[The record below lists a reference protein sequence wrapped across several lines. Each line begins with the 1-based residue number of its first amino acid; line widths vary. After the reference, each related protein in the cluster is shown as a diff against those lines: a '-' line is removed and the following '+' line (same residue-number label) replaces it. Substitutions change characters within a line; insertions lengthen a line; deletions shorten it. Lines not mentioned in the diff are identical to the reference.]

1 MSKDRSPKEQA
12 IWLSEQP
19 SHRLAFEDIEYLA
32 RDELRPARL
41 ELELLKAEMLQQ
53 EQGVCSTIVVFGSA
67 RVPSPEDADE
77 FLRQARE
84 NADAD
89 PESEFAQIKLRRAR
103 RRVELVHYY
112 EEARR
117 FARLVS
123 ERTQKDGQL
132 ECVITTGGGPGIM
145 EAANRG
151 AHDVGA
157 KSIGYNIEIPH
168 EQTPNPYIYPELCF
182 NFHYFAIRKMHFLM
196 RAKALVIFPGGFGT
210 MDELFDALTLIQTE
224 KMPRMPVVLFSPE
237 YWHRVMN
244 LDGMVEEGTIS
255 PEDLELL
262 TYVNTAEEAWQVI
275 KDFYPDLQ
283 S

>member
-1 MSKDRSPKEQA
+1 MSKQRTPEDQA
-12 IWLSEQP
+12 IWLSKQP
-19 SHRLAFEDIEYLA
+19 SHRLAFEDLDFLA
-32 RDELRPARL
+32 RDELRAARL
-41 ELELLKAEMLQQ
+41 ELELLKVEMLQQ
-53 EQGVCSTIVVFGSA
+53 EQGVHSTVVVFGSA
-67 RVPSPEDADE
+67 RVPSPEDAEDVLRSAQE
-77 FLRQARE
+77 F
-84 NADAD
+84 ADAD
-89 PESEFAQIKLRRAR
+89 PTSDLARMNLSRAQ
-103 RRVELVHYY
+103 RRVALVRYY
-112 EEARR
+112 NEARR

-123 ERTQKDGQL
+123 ERAQKDTQL

-168 EQTPNPYIYPELCF
+168 EQTPNPYISPGLCF

-224 KMPRMPVVLFSPE
+224 KMPRMPVVLFGHE

-244 LDGMVEEGTIS
+244 LDVMVEEGTIS
-255 PEDLELL
+255 PRDIELI
-262 TYVNTAEEAWQVI
+262 TYVDSAEEAWQVI
-275 KDFYPDLQ
+275 KDTYPEL
-283 S
+283 

>member
-1 MSKDRSPKEQA
+1 MSKDRSPEEQA
-12 IWLSEQP
+12 VWLSERP
-19 SHRLAFEDIEYLA
+19 SHRLAFEDIDFLA
-32 RDELRPARL
+32 RNELRPARL
-41 ELELLKAEMLQQ
+41 ELELLKVEMLQQ
-53 EQGVCSTIVVFGSA
+53 EQGVKSTIVVFGSA

-84 NADAD
+84 NAEAD
-89 PESEFAQIKLRRAR
+89 PKSELAQIKMRRAL
-103 RRVELVHYY
+103 RRVELVRYY

-168 EQTPNPYIYPELCF
+168 EQTPNPYISPELCF
-182 NFHYFAIRKMHFLM
+182 NFHYFAIRKMHFLL
-196 RAKALVIFPGGFGT
+196 RAKALVAFPGGFGT

-224 KMPRMPVVLFSPE
+224 KMQRMPVVLFSPE

-244 LDGMVEEGTIS
+244 LDVMVEEGTVS
-255 PEDLELL
+255 PQDLDLL

-275 KDFYPDLQ
+275 TDFYPELRT
-283 S
+283 

>member
-1 MSKDRSPKEQA
+1 MSKDRSPEEQS

-19 SHRLAFEDIEYLA
+19 SHRLAFEDIDFLA
-32 RDELRPARL
+32 RNELRPARL
-41 ELELLKAEMLQQ
+41 ELELLKVEMLQQ
-53 EQGVCSTIVVFGSA
+53 EQGVKSTIVVFGSA

-77 FLRQARE
+77 FLRRARE
-84 NADAD
+84 NAEAD
-89 PESEFAQIKLRRAR
+89 PKSELAQINLRRAR
-103 RRVELVHYY
+103 RRVELVRYY

-196 RAKALVIFPGGFGT
+196 RAKALVAFPGGFGT

-224 KMPRMPVVLFSPE
+224 KMARMPVVLFNPD
-237 YWHRVMN
+237 YWHRVMS
-244 LDGMVEEGTIS
+244 LEEMVEEGTVS
-255 PEDLELL
+255 PQDLELL

-275 KDFYPDLQ
+275 KDFYPDLH
-283 S
+283 

>member
-1 MSKDRSPKEQA
+1 
-12 IWLSEQP
+12 
-19 SHRLAFEDIEYLA
+19 
-32 RDELRPARL
+32 
-41 ELELLKAEMLQQ
+41 
-53 EQGVCSTIVVFGSA
+53 
-67 RVPSPEDADE
+67 
-77 FLRQARE
+77 
-84 NADAD
+84 
-89 PESEFAQIKLRRAR
+89 
-103 RRVELVHYY
+103 
-112 EEARR
+112 
-117 FARLVS
+117 LVS

-168 EQTPNPYIYPELCF
+168 EQVPNPYISPGLCF

-224 KMPRMPVVLFSPE
+224 KMPRMPVVLFGHE
-237 YWHRVMN
+237 YWHRVMS
-244 LDGMVEEGTIS
+244 LDVMVEEGTVS
-255 PEDLELL
+255 PQDLELL
-262 TYVNTAEEAWQVI
+262 TYVDTAEEAWQVI
-275 KDFYPDLQ
+275 QDAYPELR

>member
-1 MSKDRSPKEQA
+1 MSKDRSPEEQA

-53 EQGVCSTIVVFGSA
+53 EQGVNSTIVVFGSA
-67 RVPSPEDADE
+67 RVPSPEAADE
-77 FLRQARE
+77 FLRRAQE
-84 NADAD
+84 HADAD
-89 PESEFAQIKLRRAR
+89 PKSELAQIELRRAH
-103 RRVELVHYY
+103 RRVELVRYY
-112 EEARR
+112 DEARR

-123 ERTQKDGQL
+123 EGTQNDGPL

-157 KSIGYNIEIPH
+157 KSIGYNIEISH
-168 EQTPNPYIYPELCF
+168 EQAPNPYIYPELCF

-224 KMPRMPVVLFSPE
+224 KMPRMPVVLFGPE

-244 LDGMVEEGTIS
+244 LDVMVEEGTVS
-255 PEDLELL
+255 PQDLELL

-283 S
+283 T